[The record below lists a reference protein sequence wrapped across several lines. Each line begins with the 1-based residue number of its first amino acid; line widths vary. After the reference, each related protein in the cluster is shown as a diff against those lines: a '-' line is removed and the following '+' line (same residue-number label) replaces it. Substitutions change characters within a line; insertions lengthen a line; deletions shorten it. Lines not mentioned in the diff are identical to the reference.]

1 MFGYAW
7 SRVTVTLAEM
17 FSMVM
22 PSSSSSSERHRE
34 QQQQQQQPRHKY
46 WHTASVT
53 VTAALIAVVV
63 ALSCGICVVVA
74 VLFRRRYDDY
84 RANRG
89 HNIMYGLGY
98 GDGDED
104 IGESAA
110 KTTTTTGQRKTETA
124 QPTRNGLKSN
134 LKFSFAIGDGTIHW
148 TLCVERA
155 YFGRNWF
162 LVGGRHV
169 RSWTVN
175 TGGGGG

>member
-22 PSSSSSSERHRE
+22 PSLSSEQYRE
-34 QQQQQQQPRHKY
+34 QQQPRHKY

-74 VLFRRRYDDY
+74 VLFRRQYYDH
-84 RANRG
+84 RVNRRHNLYG
-89 HNIMYGLGY
+89 HGY

-104 IGESAA
+104 ISEGAA
-110 KTTTTTGQRKTETA
+110 KIMTGQQKTETV
-124 QPTRNGLKSN
+124 QPTRNGLKSS
-134 LKFSFAIGDGTIHW
+134 LKLSFAITNGTIPLLY
-148 TLCVERA
+148 T
-155 YFGRNWF
+155 
-162 LVGGRHV
+162 
-169 RSWTVN
+169 
-175 TGGGGG
+175 